1 MIERGLEEEDKV
13 KSVVEKERAAV
24 AMLDVV
30 GVGDIGKLI
39 DEVSFVIRVRV
50 LVDEVVVTRSARCR
64 GLGEMTEVSEGD
76 DEVGAM

>member
-30 GVGDIGKLI
+30 GVGEIGKLI
-39 DEVSFVIRVRV
+39 DEVNFVIRVRV
-50 LVDEVVVTRSARCR
+50 LVDEVVVTRSA
-64 GLGEMTEVSEGD
+64 
-76 DEVGAM
+76 